1 MEILHCQETIWNY
14 RFVLIFIL
22 TIFSLWKLIKTT
34 QMRKNN
40 GYLFRAWNSKRVTY
54 HHLLLTETQGPEEE
68 FHNEDRRNCQYALN
82 GRHREGEAGGSTTR
96 SEVSYM
102 IGLGV
107 DLTLSGWSWVIKL
120 GKKLRIW
127 QSLIRSWLFWVKCC
141 KDCGLVCQAIA
152 AEVVSQ
158 NSNMLYCLAIIH
170 LHIQSL
176 IIHLT
181 RD

>member
-120 GKKLRIW
+120 GKNWEYGSHWLGPDSSGSSAAKIVDWFVRLLLQKL
-127 QSLIRSWLFWVKCC
+127 
-141 KDCGLVCQAIA
+141 
-152 AEVVSQ
+152 
-158 NSNMLYCLAIIH
+158 
-170 LHIQSL
+170 
-176 IIHLT
+176 
-181 RD
+181 